1 MSKEI
6 ETTKPETIEAQV
18 AAWSATDAALK
29 AAVEATQGI
38 TVAGHAEGPKKGRQ
52 AVHDA
57 AMTLAN
63 LRTPIEARRKEL
75 KRPILDLGNLVDSEA
90 KRLTEILLPRETE
103 LRADRDAY
111 DAEQK
116 RIKDAAD
123 WIERERLEA
132 EAKAKREAEAAEAER
147 IRAEA
152 LERLADRVK
161 RISAAGGVPD
171 AIWLTTAGDDEVASL
186 ISRLERE
193 KADREAVAELERI
206 EREKAEAAE
215 KIRREEQARKDE
227 ETRKEREAA
236 EAAARAER
244 EAQEAK
250 DRAERAEADRLAKIE
265 QERIAAANKAE
276 ADRLAAERAEFARVQ
291 EEARIA
297 AQKAE
302 DARIEAERAERE
314 ANEEAERIERERIE
328 AEREA
333 ARIAAEAPDREK
345 ALAWLR
351 VIVLPA
357 LPDIQSE
364 AIRDRLEQ
372 VRDDI
377 AMAIFD
383 AKHEMENAA

>member
-1 MSKEI
+1 MSNEI

-29 AAVEATQGI
+29 AAVEATKGI
-38 TVAGHAEGPKKGRQ
+38 TVAGHAEGPKKGRA

-57 AMTLAN
+57 MMKLAN

-90 KRLTEILLPRETE
+90 KRLTAIIEPRENE

-116 RIKDAAD
+116 RIKDEAERL
-123 WIERERLEA
+123 ERERMEA
-132 EAKAKREAEAAEAER
+132 EAKAKREAEEAEAER
-147 IRAEA
+147 VRAEA
-152 LERLADRVK
+152 FAKLTERTNRVT
-161 RISAAGGVPD
+161 SAGGAPD
-171 AIWLTTAGDDEVASL
+171 LAWLTTAGDDEVDSL
-186 ISRLERE
+186 VARLERE
-193 KADREAVAELERI
+193 KAEREAAAELERI
-206 EREKAEAAE
+206 ERERIEAEE

-227 ETRKEREAA
+227 EARKEREAA
-236 EAAARAER
+236 EAAARAAR

-250 DRAERAEADRLAKIE
+250 ERAERAEADRLAKIE
-265 QERIAAANKAE
+265 QDRIAAANKAE
-276 ADRLAAERAEFARVQ
+276 ADRLAAERAEFERSQ

-297 AQKAE
+297 AQKVE
-302 DARIEAERAERE
+302 DARIEKERTDRE
-314 ANEEAERIERERIE
+314 AKEEVERIERERVE

-364 AIRDRLEQ
+364 AIRGRLER
-372 VRDDI
+372 VRDNLTHLI
-377 AMAIFD
+377 NINI
-383 AKHEMENAA
+383 HEMQENA